1 MLDGTGQEARRADV
15 GIKGDRITAVGD
27 LAAVHAFPIDV
38 TDARAVSATVRRIE
52 SELGL
57 EVQVRRLESSTR
69 TVKEA
74 AVAVGCEEAAI
85 AKSIVFVA
93 DGDPVVCVASGR
105 HRIDTHKLAD
115 ALDVAEVRQAA
126 ADEVRAA
133 TGFAI
138 GGVPPFGHDLPVLFD
153 ESLLEHERVWAAA
166 GDPNSLFSIDPQEL
180 ASCVRARVVA
190 IGE

>member
-1 MLDGTGQEARRADV
+1 MRDRLSECAR
-15 GIKGDRITAVGD
+15 
-27 LAAVHAFPIDV
+27 
-38 TDARAVSATVRRIE
+38 
-52 SELGL
+52 ELGL
-57 EVQVRRLESSTR
+57 EVQVQRLETSTR
-69 TVKEA
+69 TVKDA
-74 AVAVGCEEAAI
+74 AEAVGCHEAAI

-105 HRIDTHKLAD
+105 HRIDTEKLAD

-153 ESLLEHERVWAAA
+153 ESLLEHEHVWAAA
-166 GDPNSLFSIDPQEL
+166 GDPHSLFCVDPREL
-180 ASCVRARVVA
+180 ARCIDARVVA
-190 IGE
+190 VGAAA

>member
-1 MLDGTGQEARRADV
+1 MRDRLVQSAR
-15 GIKGDRITAVGD
+15 
-27 LAAVHAFPIDV
+27 
-38 TDARAVSATVRRIE
+38 
-52 SELGL
+52 ELGL
-57 EVQVRRLESSTR
+57 EVQVRRLEASTR

-105 HRIDTHKLAD
+105 HRIDTDKLAD

>member
-1 MLDGTGQEARRADV
+1 MR
-15 GIKGDRITAVGD
+15 DR
-27 LAAVHAFPIDV
+27 LAAR
-38 TDARAVSATVRRIE
+38 AR
-52 SELGL
+52 ELGL
-57 EVQVRRLESSTR
+57 QLQVQRLASSTR

-74 AVAVGCEEAAI
+74 AVAVGCEEAEI

-93 DGDPVVCVASGR
+93 DGDPVVCVASGQ
-105 HRIDTHKLAD
+105 HRIDPNKLAD

-153 ESLLEHERVWAAA
+153 EALLSHERVWAAA
-166 GDPNSLFSIDPQEL
+166 GDPHSLFEVDPREL
-180 ASCVRARVVA
+180 CRCVEARVVA
-190 IGE
+190 LGEDGAA

>member
-1 MLDGTGQEARRADV
+1 MRDRLVQSAR
-15 GIKGDRITAVGD
+15 
-27 LAAVHAFPIDV
+27 
-38 TDARAVSATVRRIE
+38 
-52 SELGL
+52 ELGL
-57 EVQVRRLESSTR
+57 EVQVRRLEASTR
-69 TVKEA
+69 TVREA

-105 HRIDTHKLAD
+105 HRIDTDKLAD

-166 GDPNSLFSIDPQEL
+166 GDANSLFSIDPQEL

>member
-1 MLDGTGQEARRADV
+1 MRDRLVQSAR
-15 GIKGDRITAVGD
+15 
-27 LAAVHAFPIDV
+27 
-38 TDARAVSATVRRIE
+38 
-52 SELGL
+52 ELGL

-69 TVKEA
+69 TVREA

-105 HRIDTHKLAD
+105 HRIDTDKLAD